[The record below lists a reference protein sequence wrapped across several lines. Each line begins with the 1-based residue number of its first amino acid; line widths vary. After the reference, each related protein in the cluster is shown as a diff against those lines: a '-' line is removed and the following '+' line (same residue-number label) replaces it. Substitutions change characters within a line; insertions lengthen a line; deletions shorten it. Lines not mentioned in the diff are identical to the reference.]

1 MVYAYVNHN
10 SCTAHSLQLTE
21 AKGTVIAI
29 ESLLK
34 NPVARGSNMGFFFGS
49 KKDPAQD
56 YEKNKK
62 AFKDKIAVARNKDVD
77 LALSMDKCEQSGQ
90 MTRMY
95 VQVKQGCMKVG
106 DLLEVTYK
114 RNNKLGLFQ
123 GVGQVMCIYQVHGT
137 GRDEKLV
144 QVDEAY
150 EQDNV
155 WIDLSGI
162 DANLVEKNP
171 VIRRTK
177 AKGVVA
183 AEGQDGAITV
193 SSDMES
199 SQAVNRFKTEMHA
212 HFAENKPI
220 SFITQDLGYSLQAQK
235 RRLDRMGI
243 TMIEEP
249 SSDAAAAAMK
259 MEVGRYSSGQF
270 DVAEAN
276 EPVKLKRAYVKS
288 GQVVYQDEDWAIR
301 HYLLAGAKQTG
312 DGNIT
317 CPNCSNVAPREE
329 LLTGCPYCNTQ
340 FTIQDLSLRVAGY
353 SQKVI
358 EQSAADKRQ
367 GKIDIGYALYSA
379 SGKNEL
385 DQVMQHRMK
394 QVDPLFS
401 ASAFYNSMRNK
412 LYTIVFAENE
422 GVLKNL
428 ADEDFDVAPFY
439 GKFSNVID
447 LDIQGIKTK
456 DFKANGKYILTDV
469 VMDVLLLRYREDAGI
484 AEWSKET
491 VTLSF
496 VKHVDNKT
504 KNVFEPS
511 MIQCKTCGGSYSL
524 YEGKACSYCGNE
536 IDYLMYDWSL
546 IDMSVK

>member
-1 MVYAYVNHN
+1 
-10 SCTAHSLQLTE
+10 
-21 AKGTVIAI
+21 
-29 ESLLK
+29 
-34 NPVARGSNMGFFFGS
+34 MGFFFSS
-49 KKDPAQD
+49 KKDPAED

-62 AFKDKIAVARNKDVD
+62 AFKDKIAVARDKDVNLRLD
-77 LALSMDKCEQSGQ
+77 LRKCEQSGQ
-90 MTRMY
+90 AVKMH
-95 VQVKQGCMKVG
+95 VQVKEGCMKVG
-106 DLLEVTYK
+106 DLLEVSYT
-114 RNNKLGLFQ
+114 RNNKLGLSE
-123 GVGQVMCIYQVHGT
+123 GIGQVTCVYQIHGT

-150 EQDNV
+150 EQDMV
-155 WIDLSGI
+155 WIDVSGI
-162 DANLVEKNP
+162 DAKLIEKNP
-171 VIRRTK
+171 IIRRSK
-177 AKGVVA
+177 AKGAVVSDA
-183 AEGQDGAITV
+183 QDGAITV
-193 SSDMES
+193 SSDAES
-199 SQAVNRFKTEMHA
+199 SQAISRFKTELGA
-212 HFAENKPI
+212 YFAENKPVG
-220 SFITQDLGYSLQAQK
+220 FITQDLGYSLQAQK

-243 TMIEEP
+243 AMMVQPAT
-249 SSDAAAAAMK
+249 DASAGAVK

-276 EPVKLKRAYVKS
+276 EAVKLVRTYAKA
-288 GQVVYQDEDWAIR
+288 GQVVYQDDAWAIR
-301 HYLLAGAKQTG
+301 HYLLAGAKQAG
-312 DGNIT
+312 DGHIT

-340 FTIQDLSLRVAGY
+340 FTIQDLSLRVAGF
-353 SQKVI
+353 SQKAI
-358 EQSAADKRQ
+358 QQSTGLMGQ
-367 GKIDIGYALYSA
+367 GKIDIDYALYQA

-428 ADEDFDVAPFY
+428 ADEDFDVAPFHSV
-439 GKFSNVID
+439 FSNVID
-447 LDIQGIKTK
+447 LNIQGIKTK

-469 VMDVLLLRYREDAGI
+469 VMDVMLLRYRQDVGVAQ
-484 AEWSKET
+484 WSNET

-524 YEGKACSYCGNE
+524 YEGKACSYCGNQ
-536 IDYLMYDWSL
+536 IDYLMYDWLL
-546 IDMSVK
+546 IDMAV